1 MADRGSMSVQALR
14 GFLGLVALEGLDSAP
29 VLADAGIGP
38 DDLADIDGRLELARC
53 EALASA
59 VMRRVSERQILSVFS
74 RLKAGD
80 FGILDY
86 VIRNSRT
93 LGESLER
100 LARYTH
106 VNNSI
111 ADCVLEMD
119 AARARVSFVQP
130 PTVSSTFVRLSATAW
145 LASCVVIVRQLVGS
159 DWAPV
164 EALLPNPEPAPAD
177 RDAYA
182 ALLRCPIRFG
192 APATVFVVPR
202 AELGRVVEGADPA
215 LADLMEPHL
224 ERALADAA
232 ANSRAAV
239 PVRRALVAMLGGQEP
254 TLERVAKR
262 LGTTPRTLQRRLR
275 DENTTFQDLLDSV
288 RHELALVHVGKQAA
302 SIDEIAW
309 LLGFSNGSAFHR
321 AFKRWTGVTPG
332 EFRRHP

>member
-1 MADRGSMSVQALR
+1 MSVQSLR
-14 GFLGLVALEGLDSAP
+14 GFLGLVSREGLDPAP
-29 VLADAGIGP
+29 VLAEAGVTAE
-38 DDLADIDGRLELARC
+38 DLSDIDGRIELSRC
-53 EALASA
+53 ESLAGA
-59 VMRRVSERQILSVFS
+59 VMRRLGERQVLSVFS

-111 ADCVLEMD
+111 ADCVLELD
-119 AARARVSFVQP
+119 AERARVAFVQP
-130 PTVSSTFVRLSATAW
+130 PTVSSAFTRLSATAW
-145 LASCVVIVRQLVGS
+145 LASCVVIVRQLVGAEF
-159 DWAPV
+159 APV
-164 EALLPNPEPAPAD
+164 EALLPNPEPGASE
-177 RDAYA
+177 RDAYRD
-182 ALLRCPIRFG
+182 LLRCPLRFG
-192 APATVFVVPR
+192 APSAAFVVPR
-202 AELGRVVEGADPA
+202 AELGRAVENADPA
-215 LADLMEPHL
+215 LADLIEPHL
-224 ERALADAA
+224 ERALADAGA
-232 ANSRAAV
+232 SSRAAV

-275 DENTTFQDLLDSV
+275 DEHTTFQDLLDAV

-332 EFRRHP
+332 EFRRHS

>member
-1 MADRGSMSVQALR
+1 MSDRGSMSVQSLR
-14 GFLGLVALEGLDSAP
+14 GFVGLVSLEGLDAAP
-29 VLADAGIGP
+29 VLAEAGIAP
-38 DDLADIDGRLELARC
+38 EDLADIDGRIELARC

-59 VMRRVSERQILSVFS
+59 VTMRLGDRQILSVFS

-86 VIRNSRT
+86 VIRNSKT

-119 AARARVSFVQP
+119 AERARVSFVQP
-130 PTVSSTFVRLSATAW
+130 PTVSSTFARLSATAW
-145 LASCVVIVRQLVGS
+145 LASCVVIVRQLVGT
-159 DWAPV
+159 DFAPI
-164 EALLPNPEPAPAD
+164 EALLPNPEPSQAD
-177 RDAYA
+177 REAYR
-182 ALLRCPIRFG
+182 ALLRCPLRFG
-192 APATVFVVPR
+192 APAAVFVVPR
-202 AELGRVVEGADPA
+202 VDLTRAVEGADLV
-215 LADLMEPHL
+215 LAELMEPHI
-224 ERALADAA
+224 ERALAEATQS
-232 ANSRAAV
+232 SRAVV

-321 AFKRWTGVTPG
+321 AFKRWTGITPG
-332 EFRRHP
+332 EFRRHA